1 MNKGQAEKRLHRIR
15 RIVSFLK
22 DGPLPYSYLERAAHD
37 DGLTDEKQ
45 TISRTV
51 NRLVT
56 HGILEKEEACRM
68 RFPRCA
74 VQYRILDDSE
84 DALQRVAASRKAQDR
99 TSEWDRILAWKGTYA
114 EWIAAGM
121 DEDDS
126 LFREMKAERDTLG
139 MGNVESEGG
148 RLQPIGIG
156 ERAR

>member
-1 MNKGQAEKRLHRIR
+1 MNNMQEEKRLHRIR
-15 RIVSFLK
+15 RMVSFLK
-22 DGPLPYSYLERAAHD
+22 AGPLPYSHLERAAHD

-56 HGILEKEEACRM
+56 HGILAKEEACKRT
-68 RFPRCA
+68 FPGCA

-84 DALQRVAASRKAQDR
+84 EALQRVAASRKAQDR

-114 EWIAAGM
+114 EWVTAGL

-126 LFREMKAERDTLG
+126 LFLDMKRERDAAGL
-139 MGNVESEGG
+139 GNVESEGG